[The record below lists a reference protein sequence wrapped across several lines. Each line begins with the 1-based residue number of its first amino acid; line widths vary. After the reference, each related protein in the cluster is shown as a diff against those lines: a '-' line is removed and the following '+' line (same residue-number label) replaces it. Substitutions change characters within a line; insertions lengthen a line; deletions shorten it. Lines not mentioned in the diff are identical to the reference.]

1 MKKVHLLAKSALGL
15 PAAALATDAFI
26 QKKLFGSGTT
36 LIISDEEMNDTI
48 KIVKSLEDSSLLIKR
63 VGDKIKNEAK

>member
-1 MKKVHLLAKSALGL
+1 MKTVHLLAKSALGL

-36 LIISDEEMNDTI
+36 LIISDEEMNDTM